1 MTTELKTNSSN
12 YWLTSFYGGVKRGR
26 CIQITAKQED
36 GTYGYAQLTK
46 EDAKALI
53 KDLQKFLK
61 D

>member
-1 MTTELKTNSSN
+1 MTTELKPTSIA

-26 CIQITAKQED
+26 CIQITAKEED
-36 GTYGYAQLTK
+36 GSFGYVQLTK